1 MCGIIGY
8 VGKKEAM
15 PVLLDGLRRLEYRGY
30 DSAGIAVLNQKKHT
44 IKSIKSV
51 GKIDK
56 LEEKI
61 GGSKFFGNT
70 GIAHTRW
77 ATHGK
82 PSAKNSHP
90 HSDCTG
96 SLQIV
101 HNGIIENY
109 QELKEKLIKEGHKFK
124 SETDSEVIAHLIE
137 EYYQKDLATA
147 IKKVLKL
154 IKGAYGIVVI
164 HKDLPEKIIAARK
177 GSPLIIGVGKHET
190 IVASDASAIVRYTK
204 QVIYLDDGELIEISP
219 NNFEIFNVNN
229 KKITKKVKEID
240 WEIDKIEKGGYAHFM
255 LKEIFEQPSSVSD
268 TMRGRLV
275 KESGNVRLGGLRSI
289 EDRLRKIEKLSI
301 VACGTAYTSALVGK
315 YMIEE
320 YVGIPVEVD
329 YAHEFR
335 YRKTIIDEK
344 TAVLAISQSGE
355 TADTLAAVRESNE
368 KGALTI
374 GIINTVGST
383 IAREVEAGVYN
394 HAGPEISV
402 ASTKAYTSQI
412 IVLAMLTVF
421 MGRQRKMSY
430 VMGKRII
437 EELEEIPKKIKEILK
452 FSNKIEKIA
461 KKYSKFNSFAFLGKK
476 YNYPLAFEGAIKLK
490 EISYIHAEGFAA
502 GEMKHGPIAMID
514 ENFPSVFI
522 APKDSVYE
530 KNISSIEELKARK
543 GKVIA
548 ITTRGNKKIEKTVD
562 DVIYIPKTLE
572 MLSPLLTVIPLQ
584 LIAYYAGTSKGFDVD
599 KPRNLA
605 KSVTV
610 E

>member
-240 WEIDKIEKGGYAHFM
+240 WEIDKIEKGGM
-255 LKEIFEQPSSVSD
+255 LILCLKKYLRRQTSSQI
-268 TMRGRLV
+268 L
-275 KESGNVRLGGLRSI
+275 
-289 EDRLRKIEKLSI
+289 
-301 VACGTAYTSALVGK
+301 
-315 YMIEE
+315 
-320 YVGIPVEVD
+320 
-329 YAHEFR
+329 
-335 YRKTIIDEK
+335 
-344 TAVLAISQSGE
+344 
-355 TADTLAAVRESNE
+355 
-368 KGALTI
+368 
-374 GIINTVGST
+374 
-383 IAREVEAGVYN
+383 
-394 HAGPEISV
+394 SV
-402 ASTKAYTSQI
+402 A
-412 IVLAMLTVF
+412 
-421 MGRQRKMSY
+421 G
-430 VMGKRII
+430 
-437 EELEEIPKKIKEILK
+437 
-452 FSNKIEKIA
+452 
-461 KKYSKFNSFAFLGKK
+461 
-476 YNYPLAFEGAIKLK
+476 
-490 EISYIHAEGFAA
+490 
-502 GEMKHGPIAMID
+502 
-514 ENFPSVFI
+514 
-522 APKDSVYE
+522 
-530 KNISSIEELKARK
+530 
-543 GKVIA
+543 
-548 ITTRGNKKIEKTVD
+548 
-562 DVIYIPKTLE
+562 
-572 MLSPLLTVIPLQ
+572 
-584 LIAYYAGTSKGFDVD
+584 
-599 KPRNLA
+599 
-605 KSVTV
+605 
-610 E
+610 